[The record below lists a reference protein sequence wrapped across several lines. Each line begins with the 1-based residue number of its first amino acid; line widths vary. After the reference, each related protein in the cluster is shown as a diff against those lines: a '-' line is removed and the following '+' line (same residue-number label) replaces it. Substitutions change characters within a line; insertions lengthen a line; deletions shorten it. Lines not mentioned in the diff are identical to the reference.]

1 MNNEEIICKIRA
13 LNIGGKEIV
22 EENGGIT
29 ILCEE
34 KENVFALQSKL
45 AKAVKKVGYNG
56 TYGVRKLYEK
66 GNRLEKVDICK
77 QGDACYFH

>member
-1 MNNEEIICKIRA
+1 MKREAALNKEEIICKIRA

-66 GNRLEKVDICK
+66 RRSAGES
-77 QGDACYFH
+77 